1 MKGNLR
7 DVSGCCG
14 IPLLNGNGDY
24 SVHTHI
30 VAFCISCLFTLLAD
44 MGLLKE
50 KRNGE
55 ISWRENNKEVGPNP
69 YVSGW
74 MEADKG
80 HLGSTRRWV

>member
-1 MKGNLR
+1 MCLGAV
-7 DVSGCCG
+7 VSHSLMGMV
-14 IPLLNGNGDY
+14 IT
-24 SVHTHI
+24 VHTHTLWHF
-30 VAFCISCLFTLLAD
+30 VFPACLLYLQTWVF
-44 MGLLKE
+44 LKE

>member
-1 MKGNLR
+1 LQTW
-7 DVSGCCG
+7 V
-14 IPLLNGNGDY
+14 
-24 SVHTHI
+24 
-30 VAFCISCLFTLLAD
+30 F
-44 MGLLKE
+44 LKE